1 MRDIKIGD
9 FVVYENPAKTNG
21 SKNVVSITVEQVTKL
36 YDETFD
42 SKDKKD
48 LKKFRIRKVK
58 SDYKNGYDYHG
69 FDPTRISEENYGTEY

>member
-21 SKNVVSITVEQVTKL
+21 SGNLVSITVEQVTKV

-42 SKDKKD
+42 SKTKKD
-48 LKKFRIRKVK
+48 LKKFRIKKVK
-58 SDYKNGYDYHG
+58 SDYKNGYDYQG
-69 FDPTRISEENYGTEY
+69 FDPERIAEENYGMEY